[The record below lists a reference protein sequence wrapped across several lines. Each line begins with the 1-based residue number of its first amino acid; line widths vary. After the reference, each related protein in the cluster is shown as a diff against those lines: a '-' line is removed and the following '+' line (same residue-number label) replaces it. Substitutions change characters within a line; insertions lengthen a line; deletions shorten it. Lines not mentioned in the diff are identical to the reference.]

1 MRETAY
7 GFDRF
12 VPAQDTAE
20 KIGHIVTRSIEGLLF
35 ESKRDAD
42 EVIVPG
48 VYYGTSRGVKYEYWA
63 RPGSS
68 NLSYGPVDAGAH
80 RMRPIARGA
89 VIEGTGL
96 THEGIM
102 TAMMDHNV
110 AVQAAAE
117 ATMNAKIMI
126 GQIGLTDVREQFK
139 ELVNNPYV
147 EAMAA

>member
-1 MRETAY
+1 MERPTN
-7 GFDRF
+7 FDLLL
-12 VPAQDTAE
+12 PQKDSAQ
-20 KIGHIVTRSIEGLLF
+20 KIGQIVTRSIEGLLF
-35 ESKRDAD
+35 ESKLDAD
-42 EVIVPG
+42 DVVIPG
-48 VYYGTSRGVKYEYWA
+48 VFYGTSRGVKYEY
-63 RPGSS
+63 RELPGSLS
-68 NLSYGPVDAGAH
+68 FSYGPVDASANRRSTIMPG
-80 RMRPIARGA
+80 RR
-89 VIEGTGL
+89 IEGTGL
-96 THEGIM
+96 THKDVM

>member
-102 TAMMDHNV
+102 TALMDHDTSLKAV
-110 AVQAAAE
+110 AA
-117 ATMNAKIMI
+117 AKIMI
-126 GQIGLTDVREQFK
+126 GQLGLTDVREQFK